1 MAELQGSL
9 HLTVKN
15 MSDSKINIKIGHVEF
30 SGEGDQEWLASQLDK
45 ILEKIPELLK
55 IELAAPE
62 TLTNGQG
69 EKATPKGGK
78 SSTLATWLKE
88 KSATTNQT
96 KKFLAT
102 AAYIQI
108 GGKERITTSEVT
120 DSLKTNNQGKLGNAS
135 ESLNQNVGKGHC
147 EKDGKTFYVTPE
159 GFNELGIKTE

>member
-1 MAELQGSL
+1 MTE
-9 HLTVKN
+9 
-15 MSDSKINIKIGHVEF
+15 SKINIKIGHVEF
-30 SGEGDQEWLASQLDK
+30 SGEGNQEWLASQLDK

-62 TLTNGQG
+62 TPPKGQG
-69 EKATPKGGK
+69 GKATPKGGNL
-78 SSTLATWLKE
+78 STLATWLKD
-88 KSATTNQT
+88 KSATTNQN

-102 AAYIQI
+102 AAYLQL

-120 DSLKTNNQGKLGNAS
+120 DSLKNNNQGKLGNAS

-159 GFNELGIKTE
+159 GFKELGIETE